1 MTNLSRAI
9 DLFCKEWPEGSEV
22 TQDSLARADAIG
34 LDLEWLAL
42 FGLPPQVYDEL
53 LAQRARLF
61 ADYRDKCAA
70 LPPDYLSK
78 CAALYDDYEAGRA
91 PLFAS
96 YEELS
101 APLYGDF
108 LTKRAALY
116 DDFLAKSAAL
126 LISALLNHFAAQTMA
141 AAKEGN

>member
-1 MTNLSRAI
+1 MTTLSHAI
-9 DLFCKEWPEGSEV
+9 DLFCKEWPEGCEV
-22 TQDSLARADAIG
+22 THDSLARANALG

-53 LAQRARLF
+53 QSQRDTLY

-78 CAALYDDYEAGRA
+78 CAALYDDYESSLAA
-91 PLFAS
+91 L
-96 YEELS
+96 YE
-101 APLYGDF
+101 DF

-116 DDFLAKSAAL
+116 DDYQAKYAAR
-126 LISALLNHFAAQTMA
+126 LISALLKHFAALPASDVTG
-141 AAKEGN
+141 GN